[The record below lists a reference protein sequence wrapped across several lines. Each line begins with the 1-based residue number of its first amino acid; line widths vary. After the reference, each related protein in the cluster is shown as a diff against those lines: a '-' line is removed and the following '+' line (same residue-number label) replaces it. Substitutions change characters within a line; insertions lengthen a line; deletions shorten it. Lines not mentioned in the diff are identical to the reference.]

1 MKKEELKERLPDFLM
16 EQSEEEKAQN
26 TLKKY
31 AHNIEVFIEWIP
43 EDAEIEKGRVI
54 EFKQYLLEVL
64 HFRTNTINN
73 YIVSVNK
80 FLYWCGLK
88 DCKVKQLRK
97 QQKASNSE
105 ILSLT
110 DYKRLLRFARRMGQ
124 EDTYLIMK
132 ILAMTGIRIEE
143 LHFFSVENVK
153 SNYIYV
159 RNKGKERT
167 IVLRQDL
174 AREIRQYCRN
184 KGIKNGVIF
193 YCQTPGKMMSKSTLW
208 RRMKKIA
215 GFAKVRKNKVHAH
228 SFRHLF
234 AKMYL
239 AEYYIALLENIVEV
253 FMMNVRD
260 PKMSNTSPHPQRT
273 HRPGMETRWINK

>member
-1 MKKEELKERLPDFLM
+1 MKKEELKERLPFFLM
-16 EQSEEEKAQN
+16 ELSEDEKAQN

-31 AHNIEVFIEWIP
+31 AHNIELFIEWIP
-43 EDAEIEKGRVI
+43 EDAEIEKARVI
-54 EFKQYLLEVL
+54 EFKQYLLDVL

-80 FLYWCGLK
+80 FLYWCGVQ
-88 DCKVKQLRK
+88 DCKVKQLKK
-97 QQKASNSE
+97 QHAASNSE

-143 LHFFSVENVK
+143 LHFFTVENVK
-153 SNYIYV
+153 SNYIHV
-159 RNKGKERT
+159 RNKGKERS
-167 IVLRQDL
+167 IIIRQDL
-174 AREIRQYCRN
+174 ARELRQYCRN
-184 KGIKNGVIF
+184 KGIKSGVIF
-193 YCQTPGKMMSKSTLW
+193 YCKTPGKMMSKSTLW

-215 GFAKVRKNKVHAH
+215 GIAKVRKNKVHAH

-234 AKMYL
+234 AKMFLEEYNGSIAEL
-239 AEYYIALLENIVEV
+239 ADILGHNSLE
-253 FMMNVRD
+253 
-260 PKMSNTSPHPQRT
+260 T
-273 HRPGMETRWINK
+273 TRIYAKTTDEEKRRKLERIKF